1 MMVVGLT
8 KPVCKR
14 PKAAIHP
21 TPEMLQSLPALRS
34 FAAGSILGHV
44 WIDGL

>member
-1 MMVVGLT
+1 MGVGLT

-14 PKAAIHP
+14 PLPAVHP
-21 TPEMLQSLPALRS
+21 TPEMLQSQPALRS
-34 FAAGSILGHV
+34 FAAGAILGHV